1 MKRFG
6 AAALRTVDETKYFY
20 IRCGAQH
27 RYIAIWVVVVDGRV
41 FVRSWNDKPTGW
53 YKAFVAEPRG
63 SVKIGDREVRKA
75 TIEIERHSETELEAL
90 KRNIEENSESF
101 GSFETYLDGGE
112 KAAWMNTTQILG
124 GGEYDISRKLVTRG
138 PDVWEARGSVLVD
151 HRDELIEALE
161 SALDSVRVK

>member
-63 SVKIGDREVRKA
+63 SVKIGDREVPVRVRSA
-75 TIEIERHSETELEAL
+75 TGERLNDAID
-90 KRNIEENSESF
+90 RA
-101 GSFETYLDGGE
+101 Y
-112 KAAWMNTTQILG
+112 
-124 GGEYDISRKLVTRG
+124 SRKYTTRANQTYVTG
-138 PDVWEARGSVLVD
+138 FATAARRATTL
-151 HRDELIEALE
+151 ELLP
-161 SALDSVRVK
+161 LT